1 MDRAAFTDSAR
12 GIHRGGTLI
21 EKAGLHPRW
30 PFRSIQASV
39 GPALRWAFGGLISI
53 ALVGCGVA
61 GVGQP
66 SAPTEGERAPNFE
79 LTTLEG
85 ERVSLAGLSGKP
97 VVLNFWASWCAPCR
111 AEMPQFE
118 KTYRAY
124 QDRDVVFVGAAVE
137 DDVMS
142 ASEFARHLEITYPLG
157 LDEDGTIARSYRL
170 LGLPGTM
177 FISRDGRLVRRWAGI
192 LDEQQLAQFVE
203 EIAR

>member
-1 MDRAAFTDSAR
+1 M
-12 GIHRGGTLI
+12 
-21 EKAGLHPRW
+21 AGLHPRW
-30 PFRSIQASV
+30 PFSSIQASV
-39 GPALRWAFGGLISI
+39 GPALRWAFGGLIGI
-53 ALVGCGVA
+53 VLVGCGVA
-61 GVGQP
+61 GAGQP
-66 SAPTEGERAPNFE
+66 SAPTEGEPAPNFE

-85 ERVSLAGLSGKP
+85 ERVSLSALSGKP

-124 QDRDVVFVGAAVE
+124 QDRGVVFVGAAVE
-137 DDVMS
+137 DDLMS
-142 ASEFARHLEITYPLG
+142 AREFARHLGITYPLG
-157 LDEDGTIARSYRL
+157 LDEGGAIARSYRL

-192 LDEQQLAQFVE
+192 LDERQLIEFVE

>member
-1 MDRAAFTDSAR
+1 M
-12 GIHRGGTLI
+12 
-21 EKAGLHPRW
+21 
-30 PFRSIQASV
+30 
-39 GPALRWAFGGLISI
+39 LRWAFGALISVV
-53 ALVGCGVA
+53 LVGCGVA
-61 GVGQP
+61 GAGQP

-79 LTTLEG
+79 LTTLQG
-85 ERVSLAGLSGKP
+85 ESLSLAGLAGKP

-111 AEMPQFE
+111 AEMPLFE

-124 QDRDVVFVGAAVE
+124 QDRGIVFVGAAVE

-142 ASEFARHLEITYPLG
+142 ARQFASHLGITYPLG

-192 LDEQQLAQFVE
+192 LDERQLVQFVE